1 MDRFSKAKDIHS
13 ILITVCESSKEANI
27 EELYSKIVWPLYKQF
42 NHAYDGFRFALN
54 DPSIIMNAKVP
65 EDIKQK
71 LLAVITRRLNTQP
84 MRIKADFELRCHE
97 YEGIEAIKAALL
109 AGEAKSR
116 DKCDVKVNIIL

>member
-1 MDRFSKAKDIHS
+1 
-13 ILITVCESSKEANI
+13 
-27 EELYSKIVWPLYKQF
+27 
-42 NHAYDGFRFALN
+42 
-54 DPSIIMNAKVP
+54 MNAKVP

-116 DKCDVKVNIIL
+116 DKCDVKVNIIFNNSVFQS